1 MTDGSWYEQYI
12 VRDPEI
18 LSGTPVIASTR
29 LPAAVVAAYVKAG
42 MTIDKV
48 VTDFHA
54 INPEQAQAAVEYVR
68 PTQGPNIPAPEP
80 FGRLGKPTNTP
91 IVQCPRREPRELS

>member
-18 LSGTPVIASTR
+18 LSGTPVIAGTR
-29 LPAAVVAAYVKAG
+29 LPAAVVAASVKAG
-42 MTIDKV
+42 MTIDQLV
-48 VTDFHA
+48 AAFPS

-68 PTQGPNIPAPEP
+68 AQPGPYIPEPEP
-80 FGRLGKPTNTP
+80 FWRSGKPKYST
-91 IVQCPRREPRELS
+91 VVKAPRLKPRE